1 MVISLVLPAALAPI
15 FLVRKIKDKFIMTI
29 GFLVMICGSLLKI
42 NYLFDYPMPIV
53 QYYEGSI
60 IFYSGTLMAE
70 ASAIAIL
77 AKVISPK
84 LKISFWNAGLLSGCA
99 DTLGRALGN
108 ATFTIF
114 SAISGK
120 NSVPFYVYI
129 IASAVIVLLM
139 ILTIFFYPQL
149 EKHTVIRVVKRNDFL
164 NKSVTKGRLVL

>member
-1 MVISLVLPAALAPI
+1 MVFLLVLPAALAPM
-15 FLVRKIKDKFIMTI
+15 FMARKIKDKFIMTI

-42 NYLFDYPMPIV
+42 NYLFDERMPIV

-60 IFYSGTLMAE
+60 IFFSGTLIAE

-77 AKVISPK
+77 SKVISPK
-84 LKISFWNAGLLSGCA
+84 LKISFFNAGLLSGSA

-120 NSVPFYVYI
+120 ESVPFYVYTI
-129 IASAVIVLLM
+129 SSATISILM
-139 ILTIFFYPQL
+139 ILAIFFYPL
-149 EKHTVIRVVKRNDFL
+149 LDKHTVIRAVDRNAFQ
-164 NKSVTKGRLVL
+164 NKSVSKGRLVL